1 MIFSAYS
8 ALNIASA
15 TLIAG
20 LGAVIAAVHI
30 PARSETQYYRTA
42 RTYLSVAF
50 ILLALLKLAEIIAP
64 KNSDNEFTG
73 CIALVVAAYQAL
85 CFTAS
90 LLLFI
95 RPQWVTKRRMVAQLV
110 FITVLAGVL
119 ITGQVLL
126 FHRTYLVLLGT
137 CSALYVAL
145 LAYYTYVFRRA
156 YRKFSNDL
164 YEFYLEED
172 LNHQLRWIA
181 HTFYSSLVVGLL
193 VFLSLSGQQWLDGAF
208 IIIYSAFYIYLTA
221 SFINYGQYVSTVMRA
236 VRPVEHNDM
245 PQPAADTAL
254 MLQGPLDDDL
264 LTCLADTPMKFAAI
278 SEALK
283 KWVDEQQF
291 RYNDVAVKDIAKE
304 LGTTPRHLNDYF
316 REVVGE
322 DFVKWRVRL
331 RVRYACRLLKQ
342 DPNRSI
348 TEVATESGFSD
359 RSYFYR
365 KFAELQGITV
375 AEFKRQAILSLA
387 TRALQ
392 PANPD
397 TSQA

>member
-1 MIFSAYS
+1 MFFSAYS
-8 ALNIASA
+8 ALNIASTA
-15 TLIAG
+15 LVAG

-30 PARSETQYYRTA
+30 PARSETQHYRTA

-64 KNSDNEFTG
+64 KDSDNALTG
-73 CIALVVAAYQAL
+73 CIALIVAAYQAM

-95 RPQWVTKRRMVAQLV
+95 RPQWVTKRRMVPQFAV
-110 FITVLAGVL
+110 ITALAGAL

-126 FHRTYLVLLGT
+126 SHKVYLVLLGT

-145 LAYYTYVFRRA
+145 LAYYTYVFRST
-156 YRKFSNDL
+156 YRQFVNDL

-181 HTFYSSLVVGLL
+181 HTFYSSLVVGML
-193 VFLSLSGQQWLDGAF
+193 VFLSITGRQWLDGTF

-236 VRPVEHNDM
+236 VRPAEHDN
-245 PQPAADTAL
+245 QSHQAADTAHASHDY
-254 MLQGPLDDDL
+254 GDGNL
-264 LTCLADTPMKFAAI
+264 LASLADTPMKYAVI

-283 KWVDEQQF
+283 KWVDEQKF
-291 RYNDVAVKDIAKE
+291 LYNDVAVKDIAKE
-304 LGTTPRHLNDYF
+304 LGTTLRHLNDYF

-331 RVRYACRLLKQ
+331 RVRYACHLLQQ

-348 TEVATESGFSD
+348 TEVANESGFGD

-375 AEFKRQAILSLA
+375 AKFKRQAILNLA
-387 TRALQ
+387 KQSSQ
-392 PANPD
+392 PANQD
-397 TSQA
+397 MSQS